1 MVSILR
7 GQCIAH
13 GPVRPYLS
21 DFERFWSDFERNFD
35 DFEQSFTIIRQISRD
50 PLGVGWDAAC
60 WQAGERLASL
70 SIDNILLSERLSKY
84 WKKEECMPSYG
95 GSLGGPVPELALLHM
110 LWPSAE
116 PYTMC
121 VLILG

>member
-35 DFEQSFTIIRQISRD
+35 DFEQSFIIFRPIWRD
-50 PLGVGWDAAC
+50 LLGVGWDAAC
-60 WQAGERLASL
+60 CQAGERLASL

-84 WKKEECMPSYG
+84 WKNVCHPTDI
-95 GSLGGPVPELALLHM
+95 P
-110 LWPSAE
+110 
-116 PYTMC
+116 
-121 VLILG
+121 

>member
-13 GPVRPYLS
+13 GPVRRDLS
-21 DFERFWSDFERNFD
+21 DFERFGSDFERNFD
-35 DFEQSFTIIRQISRD
+35 DFEQSFTIFRQISRD
-50 PLGVGWDAAC
+50 PLGAGWDAAC

-84 WKKEECMPSYG
+84 WKNVCHPTDS
-95 GSLGGPVPELALLHM
+95 
-110 LWPSAE
+110 
-116 PYTMC
+116 PYTRHSTQ
-121 VLILG
+121 VHTSAASA

>member
-13 GPVRPYLS
+13 GPVRRDLS

-35 DFEQSFTIIRQISRD
+35 DFEQSFTIFRQISRD

-60 WQAGERLASL
+60 WQAGERLSL
-70 SIDNILLSERLSKY
+70 SIDNVLLSERLSRC
-84 WKKEECMPSYG
+84 WRNIR
-95 GSLGGPVPELALLHM
+95 LGVVHAWVM
-110 LWPSAE
+110 
-116 PYTMC
+116 
-121 VLILG
+121 

>member
-7 GQCIAH
+7 GQYIAH
-13 GPVRPYLS
+13 GPVRPDLS

-35 DFEQSFTIIRQISRD
+35 DFEQSFTIFRQISRY

-60 WQAGERLASL
+60 WQQAGERLASL

-84 WKKEECMPSYG
+84 WKNVCHPTEEP
-95 GSLGGPVPELALLHM
+95 
-110 LWPSAE
+110 
-116 PYTMC
+116 
-121 VLILG
+121 

>member
-13 GPVRPYLS
+13 GPVRRDLS

-35 DFEQSFTIIRQISRD
+35 DFEQSFTIFRQISRD
-50 PLGVGWDAAC
+50 PLGAGWDAAC

-84 WKKEECMPSYG
+84 WKNVCHPTDNPYNGPGLTMG
-95 GSLGGPVPELALLHM
+95 GG
-110 LWPSAE
+110 
-116 PYTMC
+116 
-121 VLILG
+121 